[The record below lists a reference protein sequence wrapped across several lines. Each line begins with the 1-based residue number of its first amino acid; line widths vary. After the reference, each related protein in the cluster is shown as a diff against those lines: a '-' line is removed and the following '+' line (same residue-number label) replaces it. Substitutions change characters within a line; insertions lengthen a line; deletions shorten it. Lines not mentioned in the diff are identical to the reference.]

1 MPTHL
6 ISHHLAGGE
15 VPMKESIHEL
25 EVEIAMA
32 RW

>member
-15 VPMKESIHEL
+15 VSMKECIHDL